1 MELFEVS
8 CVCAK
13 LPCTQQELS
22 YCGKAMTGSS
32 RTCGKL
38 AVNSE
43 IVCRVQAVLEDLIL
57 VSYQANNNRVF
68 QGVLLDSTRR

>member
-1 MELFEVS
+1 
-8 CVCAK
+8 
-13 LPCTQQELS
+13 
-22 YCGKAMTGSS
+22 MTGSS

-57 VSYQANNNRVF
+57 VSYQANDNRVF